1 MGKGFTA
8 GAGHSKEVDGLM
20 SFVEQA
26 KTSVSNAV
34 DNAKATLQS
43 YVNSAKT
50 YMDNAGSSA
59 ANAKTYAGQAETA
72 KTSVTGA
79 LNSYYTKQQ
88 VDDTIKKYYT
98 KAEIDSKMNGVQ
110 YPDGKLVWTGQAA
123 QGDGISDFYYGTV
136 TIPGSVSYILMGG
149 VKIIRGGSGYIDIS
163 VYHSNGGSGYTK
175 TRGTVTFSQA
185 GALDCSDLRPD
196 YGSAVGGVIMLE
208 GYQYV

>member
-50 YMDNAGSSA
+50 YMDNAGTSA
-59 ANAKTYAGQAETA
+59 TNAQTYANQAETA
-72 KTSVTGA
+72 KTDVTGA

-98 KAEIDSKMNGVQ
+98 KTEIDKKMNGVQ
-110 YPDGKLVWTGQAA
+110 YPDGMLVLTGTLKQN
-123 QGDGISDFYYGTV
+123 GGIRWPTAK
-136 TIPGSVSYILMGG
+136 IPSNVSYVLIGG
-149 VKIIRGGSGYIDIS
+149 VKIIRGGSGYIELS
-163 VYHSNGGSGYTK
+163 VHYSNVDASM
-175 TRGTVTFSQA
+175 TRGTFTFSQA
-185 GALDCSDLRPD
+185 GELDCTNLYADFP
-196 YGSAVGGVIMLE
+196 SAFGGTLTFE